1 MKLQSLLK
9 ILLVVVSLYLPQ
21 AVHADT
27 IILRN
32 EVLYGKILAE
42 TMSAFRF
49 RLNCNGRIVFIRKAA
64 IVDVRHNDRCGA

>member
-1 MKLQSLLK
+1 MKSQSLLK
-9 ILLVVVSLYLPQ
+9 MFVVVVTLYLPQ

-27 IILRN
+27 ITLRN

-42 TMSAFRF
+42 TMSTFRF

>member
-1 MKLQSLLK
+1 MT
-9 ILLVVVSLYLPQ
+9 VVIGLYLPQ
-21 AVHADT
+21 AARADT

-64 IVDVRHNDRCGA
+64 IVDVRHNDRCVA